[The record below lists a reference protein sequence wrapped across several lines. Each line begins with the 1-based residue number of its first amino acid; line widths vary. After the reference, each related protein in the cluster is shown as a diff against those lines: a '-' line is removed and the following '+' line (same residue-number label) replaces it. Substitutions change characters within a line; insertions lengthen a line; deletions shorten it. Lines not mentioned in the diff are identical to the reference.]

1 VTIGDRAIEDRAI
14 EYRAVT
20 DGEFGAYHR
29 AESTAFG
36 TLPHDARRE
45 IDRSVVELDRTVAA
59 FDGDEIVGT
68 TAAYSF
74 EMTLPGGGRA
84 PVAGVTGVGVVP
96 THRRRGILT
105 TMMGR
110 LVDDSIT
117 RGDVAAVLNASES
130 SIYERFG
137 YGRAS
142 ELVSW
147 SVDTRDA
154 AFLHPPARCRL
165 RLVPQHD
172 AAEVL
177 ADLYDPYRRDRPGSV
192 SRRPEWWAAM
202 LADHRTWKGGGE
214 LFVVVAEPEPGAG
227 RAGGGGAGGG
237 RAGGGYVIY
246 RVEPTGEG
254 AFKRLEV
261 LELAAVDDE
270 VETALWRY
278 CTEVDLVRRVV
289 TEARP
294 VDDPLPW
301 RLADPR
307 RLTPV
312 IWHDYLW
319 VRPLDVVGLLGTRRY
334 RAPGTLVLEVVD
346 GDRPDL
352 GGTFRLVVEAA
363 DGTARVERLAPDGDT
378 VRADLRLGAA
388 DLGSLSLGGVSPTVL
403 ARAGRVTELAPGAVA
418 RAELVFPWDRL
429 PFCATR
435 F

>member
-1 VTIGDRAIEDRAI
+1 VTNEDRALA
-14 EYRAVT
+14 YRPVT
-20 DGEFGAYHR
+20 DDEFDAYHR
-29 AESTAFG
+29 AESAAFG
-36 TLPHDARRE
+36 TLPHEGRRE
-45 IDRSVVELDRTVAA
+45 VDRSVLESDRTVAA

-74 EMTLPGGGRA
+74 EMTLPGGHTA

-105 TMMGR
+105 EMMNR
-110 LVDDSIT
+110 LIDDSIA
-117 RGDVAAVLNASES
+117 RGEVAAVLNASES

-142 ELVSW
+142 EFVSW
-147 SVDTRDA
+147 SIDTRDA
-154 AFLHPPARCRL
+154 AFRHPPPRCRL
-165 RLVPQHD
+165 RLVPRHE
-172 AAEVL
+172 AAKVL
-177 ADLYDPYRRDRPGSV
+177 AGLYEPYRRDRPGSV
-192 SRRPEWWAAM
+192 SRTPEWWGAM

-214 LFVVVAEPEPGAG
+214 LFVVVAEPDGDGAT
-227 RAGGGGAGGG
+227 
-237 RAGGGYVIY
+237 GGYVIY
-246 RVEPTGEG
+246 RVAPTGEG

-261 LELAAVDDE
+261 FELAALDDE
-270 VETALWRY
+270 VEAALWRY
-278 CTEVDLVRRVV
+278 CTEVDLVRTVV

-319 VRPLDVVGLLGTRRY
+319 VRPLDVVGLLGARRY
-334 RAPGTLVLEVVD
+334 RAPGTLTLEVVD
-346 GDRPDL
+346 PDRPEL
-352 GGTFRLVVEAA
+352 GGTFRLAVDAAGTVPRVDRVDRVA
-363 DGTARVERLAPDGDT
+363 DGG
-378 VRADLRLGAA
+378 ADLRLGAA

-403 ARAGRVTELAPGAVA
+403 ARAGRIAELVPGAVA